1 MGRRVD
7 SNRGAFWRKLI
18 EGRRRS
24 GHSVARVCE
33 EAGVSPASYYQWQRK
48 LRGTAPARSA
58 SSDRGAAGRLV
69 PVHIVADAPIGR
81 HEPAGAVEIDL
92 PGEVR
97 LRILAGCDR
106 ATLQLVLSMLL
117 PGGSWEAG
125 SC

>member
-1 MGRRVD
+1 MARRVD
-7 SNRGAFWRKLI
+7 SNRAAFWRKLI

-48 LRGTAPARSA
+48 LRGTAPARNA
-58 SSDRGAAGRLV
+58 ASDRGSAGRLV
-69 PVHIVADAPIGR
+69 PVHIVADATIDH
-81 HEPAGAVEIDL
+81 HESADSLEIEL

-97 LRILAGCDR
+97 LRIPAGCDR

-117 PGGSWEAG
+117 PGGSREAG

>member
-1 MGRRVD
+1 MARRAD

-18 EGRRRS
+18 EGRQRS

-48 LRGTAPARSA
+48 LRGTAPARSTA
-58 SSDRGAAGRLV
+58 FDRGAAGRLV
-69 PVHIVADAPIGR
+69 PVHIVADAPIDR
-81 HEPAGAVEIDL
+81 HESVGSLEIEL

-97 LRILAGCDR
+97 LRIPAGCDR

-117 PGGSWEAG
+117 PGGSREAG